1 MKNIKTSAKLAVA
14 TGMAFATISA
24 APAAAQPSDL
34 DPAAVAAASRYAL
47 PIAFDSFVTKCS
59 TSLDRRGYALSN
71 SERLMAKF
79 SDGIDEA
86 WPAAKDA
93 MILMA
98 SGNADTREMTAVFA
112 MLGDDELRPFVD
124 GLVGG
129 LIGQEIK
136 TDDCEVIER
145 GLEILDPLP
154 AENIAQM
161 VGLIV
166 ELGARDEEE
175 EVASEGTAE

>member
-1 MKNIKTSAKLAVA
+1 MKHTINATKLAFVSLAAAA
-14 TGMAFATISA
+14 TLSASHAT
-24 APAAAQPSDL
+24 AQPSNL

-47 PIAFDSFVTKCS
+47 PIAFDSFVTRCS
-59 TSLDRRGYALSN
+59 ASLDQGGYALRN
-71 SERLMAKF
+71 SDRLMAKF
-79 SDGIDEA
+79 SDGMDDA

-93 MILMA
+93 MIMMA
-98 SGNADTREMTAVFA
+98 SGDEDAREMTAVVA

-154 AENIAQM
+154 ADNIAQM

-166 ELGARDEEE
+166 ELGAREDEEQ
-175 EVASEGTAE
+175 VASESTAE